1 MRVGMMVIMTL
12 AVLILFGTSA
22 SALPGSVSAS
32 GFGSRSVDFS
42 GYRWQVKESQVPVGP
57 MANLFGGSA
66 KSVSVDRSGSLIMR
80 IIKNKDSWYAS
91 EVGLDRSLGWG
102 TYTLH
107 LRGFINRLDPNVI
120 LGIFTWDDDPEEAH
134 RELDIEFSEWGG
146 DTTPD
151 NTQFV
156 VQPWD
161 GELNLHR
168 FRFDQASADFSCSI
182 EWTPGM
188 AHFALWNGH
197 GPQPLSGDA
206 SLYREWTRTGSLIPS
221 PGGERF
227 RINFY
232 LNEGSGP
239 KDGKAAEM
247 MMTAFT
253 FEPHY

>member
-1 MRVGMMVIMTL
+1 MRAGRKVFITGAALLFVVAGAI
-12 AVLILFGTSA
+12 ILPCPV
-22 SALPGSVSAS
+22 SAL
-32 GFGSRSVDFS
+32 GFGSRSIVFA
-42 GYRWQVKESQVPVGP
+42 GYRWQVKESGVPVGP

-66 KSVSVDRSGSLIMR
+66 KNVSVDRSGSLIMR
-80 IIKNKDSWYAS
+80 IIRNKDSWYAS

-107 LRGFINRLDPNVI
+107 LRGFVNRFDPNVI
-120 LGIFTWDDDPEEAH
+120 LGIFTWDNEPEEAH

-146 DTTPD
+146 YTTPD
-151 NTQFV
+151 NAQFV

-161 GELNLHR
+161 EELNLHR
-168 FRFDQASADFSCSI
+168 FRFDQVSADFSCSI
-182 EWTPGM
+182 EWKPGR

-197 GPQPLSGDA
+197 GPKPSPGAA

-221 PGGERF
+221 PGKERF

-232 LNEGSGP
+232 LNNGASP

-247 MMTAFT
+247 AMTAFS